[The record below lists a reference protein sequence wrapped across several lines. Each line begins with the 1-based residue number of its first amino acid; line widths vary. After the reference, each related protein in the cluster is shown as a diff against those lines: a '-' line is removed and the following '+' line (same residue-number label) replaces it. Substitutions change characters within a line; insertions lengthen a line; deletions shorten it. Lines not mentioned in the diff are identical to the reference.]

1 MPLLRVVIL
10 VMLIK
15 CFSLKFAMPQ
25 KCFLTGQPS
34 DLMRKSLAIHIEK
47 KSFRQIY
54 QLQRSARAAAE
65 ASKGQSNSIESQ
77 VQSSLLSI
85 ANYVDPIA
93 KKMGGRNKK
102 NKKDMKKVSQLSP
115 QEVERRALEELEIL
129 RLKKRAIFTKIRER
143 KERKIKEA
151 ASSNQL

>member
-1 MPLLRVVIL
+1 
-10 VMLIK
+10 
-15 CFSLKFAMPQ
+15 MPQ

-34 DLMRKSLAIHIEK
+34 DLLRKSLAIFIEE

-54 QLQRSARAAAE
+54 QSQRSARATAE
-65 ASKGQSNSIESQ
+65 ATKGQSDAAASQAQTSSISKAIDHI
-77 VQSSLLSI
+77 S
-85 ANYVDPIA
+85 
-93 KKMGGRNKK
+93 KKGGRNKK
-102 NKKDMKKVSQLSP
+102 NKKDMKKVSQLSH